1 MSGDDFVEEGLKIGE
16 SVEIARII
24 EQSGV
29 DAFNVSPGW
38 HESKIPIMLM
48 SIPRMAYTFLSERVK
63 SQVRVPVI
71 ASVRINTLTLAEEIL
86 DNEQADFVS
95 IGRPL
100 IVDPELPT
108 KYKNGQLDDIRTCIA
123 CNQGCFDSL
132 LNFKSVS
139 CTYNAMVG
147 HEGERMIVRADKPKK
162 VVVVGGGPAG
172 MESARVLA
180 LRGHHVTLYERND
193 QLGGQLRYAKVPPG
207 REEILNIITYLE
219 RQISKLK
226 VNIKMGEEA
235 DLQMLEEEHPDAII
249 IATGGK
255 PIRLNL
261 PGINGENVYIASDVL
276 EGKAQLRK
284 EVVIIGGG
292 TVGCEVALYVAKQGA
307 MRPDVACFL
316 LKHKVLD
323 VKDVVE
329 YTSKGNKSITLLEMK
344 KKVGGGF
351 GISTRWVILDELKNA
366 GVKEITEVKV
376 KEIVNNHNKNGQ
388 INRGVVYEKDGQEHF
403 IKADTVLVA
412 VGYSPNNVLQ
422 KQVEGKFPETYFVGD
437 CVKVRTALE
446 AIHEGFQVAL
456 KI

>member
-1 MSGDDFVEEGLKIGE
+1 
-16 SVEIARII
+16 
-24 EQSGV
+24 
-29 DAFNVSPGW
+29 
-38 HESKIPIMLM
+38 
-48 SIPRMAYTFLSERVK
+48 
-63 SQVRVPVI
+63 
-71 ASVRINTLTLAEEIL
+71 
-86 DNEQADFVS
+86 
-95 IGRPL
+95 
-100 IVDPELPT
+100 
-108 KYKNGQLDDIRTCIA
+108 
-123 CNQGCFDSL
+123 
-132 LNFKSVS
+132 
-139 CTYNAMVG
+139 MVG
-147 HEGERMIVRADKPKK
+147 HEGERPIVRTDKPKK

-172 MESARVLA
+172 MEAARVLA
-180 LRGHHVTLYERND
+180 LRGHHVTLYERNG
-193 QLGGQLRYAKVPPG
+193 QLGGQLRYANVPPG
-207 REEILNIITYLE
+207 RGEILNIITYLE

-226 VNIKMGEEA
+226 VNIKTGEEA

-255 PIRLNL
+255 PIMLNL

-276 EGKAQLRK
+276 EGKASLRK

-307 MRPDVACFL
+307 MRPEVACFL

-323 VKDVVE
+323 AKEIVE
-329 YTSKGNKSITLLEMK
+329 YTSRGNKNITLLEMK

-376 KEIVNNHNKNGQ
+376 KEIINNGCRNVGE
-388 INRGVVYEKDGQEHF
+388 NRGVVYEKDGQEHF
-403 IKADTVLVA
+403 IKADTIIVA
-412 VGYSPNNVLQ
+412 VGYSPNNELQ
-422 KQVEGKFPETYFVGD
+422 KQVEGKFPEIYFIGD